1 MPVHIFEVNLHLKT
15 EFLNS
20 TEKADFPS
28 KGYSLIQCNF
38 AKEFWILAFF
48 SAYIKLLSF
57 LIRSPCIKQT
67 VNYYIQP
74 GNPNNGKNRSV
85 LSFSVET
92 QIKIRTTHKMLCEK
106 VKYWLLFRFLMN
118 FCPFNKHFQT
128 AQICIEKM
136 SILQVFF
143 GQIWSNA
150 RPARSIE
157 KSRLWNYA

>member
-1 MPVHIFEVNLHLKT
+1 MVKTGQYWAFLLKT
-15 EFLNS
+15 
-20 TEKADFPS
+20 K
-28 KGYSLIQCNF
+28 
-38 AKEFWILAFF
+38 
-48 SAYIKLLSF
+48 
-57 LIRSPCIKQT
+57 
-67 VNYYIQP
+67 
-74 GNPNNGKNRSV
+74 
-85 LSFSVET
+85 
-92 QIKIRTTHKMLCEK
+92 IKIRTTHKMLHEK